1 MSYRPPPTW
10 IKNVLAVVL
19 VIADA
24 HQVLSIIYRKQKR
37 RVQKVLGRP
46 GSTAQSKSA
55 AKLDHLLSGKSFESD
70 RTTEPGAYW
79 EDSLRT

>member
-1 MSYRPPPTW
+1 MSYKPPPTW

-24 HQVLSIIYRKQKR
+24 HQVLSNFYGKQKR
-37 RVQKVLGRP
+37 RLQKVLGRP
-46 GSTAQSKSA
+46 GSTAQPQSA

-70 RTTEPGAYW
+70 RTTEPGPYW